1 MKIEKIPISR
11 INAATY
17 NPRKDLK
24 PGDAEWDK
32 LVRSIEDFGFVE
44 PLVWN
49 KRTSILVGGHQRL
62 KVLKHLGHTEV
73 EVSVVDLDEPREK
86 ALNIALN
93 KVTGEWD
100 IPMLK
105 ELLVS
110 LDDGSFDVTSTGFSE
125 EEIEA
130 LVTST
135 PERPQ
140 DIPLKPYQ
148 KVHILLSFPPA
159 IMPKVSAAIDK
170 VRNIQGVEYEQSAN

>member
-49 KRTSILVGGHQRL
+49 KRT
-62 KVLKHLGHTEV
+62 
-73 EVSVVDLDEPREK
+73 
-86 ALNIALN
+86 
-93 KVTGEWD
+93 
-100 IPMLK
+100 
-105 ELLVS
+105 S